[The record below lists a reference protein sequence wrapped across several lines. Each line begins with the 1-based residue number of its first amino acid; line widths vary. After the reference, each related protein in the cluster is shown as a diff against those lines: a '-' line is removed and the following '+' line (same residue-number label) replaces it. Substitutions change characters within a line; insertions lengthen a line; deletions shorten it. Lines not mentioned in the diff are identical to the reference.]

1 MRPSTAPSTL
11 RFSSGLSSHPLT
23 PSAIDHACDQAKA
36 GLMGETPDL
45 VQVFFSPHHS
55 AAAATIRDTIQAR
68 LSPRCLLGISSEAV
82 VGGAVELERAPGIS
96 ILAARLPGVALTPF
110 TGDELLPSDD
120 SPEGLAKLALATGAM
135 TRQRAMLLYADPF
148 SVPMVKLLP
157 ALNKA
162 LHTGRPVHERPVIV
176 GGMASGAR
184 SPGGN
189 AFILNDKVMS
199 SGLIGV
205 SIAGNVRVDAV
216 VSQGCRP
223 FGPTAVITRAKGNL
237 IFELGGRPAPEVVRD
252 AIAELAESAKGVLSE
267 GLLVGLVINEYK
279 DRFGRDDFLIRNV
292 VGLDSTSGGIAV
304 NDIVR
309 VGQTIRFHHRDKTT
323 ASQDLAMLLDAQ
335 QLKDRPA
342 GVLMITCNGRGT
354 RMFGVPHHDAG
365 AVVRAFSRVASGEEL
380 SAGAPVMAAEPEKE
394 TILTSGAAAELGTG
408 AGDDA
413 LPMAGCFAAG
423 EIGPVGGESFLHG
436 QTACVVL
443 FREWDGG

>member
-1 MRPSTAPSTL
+1 MRSGTTSSTL
-11 RFSSGLSSHPLT
+11 RFAAGLSSHPLT
-23 PSAIDHACDQAKA
+23 PAAAESACEQAKA
-36 GLMGETPDL
+36 GLFGETPDL
-45 VQVFFSPHHS
+45 VQVFFSPHHTS
-55 AAAATIRDTIQAR
+55 NVRAIAEVIRLR
-68 LSPRCLLGISSEAV
+68 LNPRCVLGVSTEAV
-82 VGGAVELERAPGIS
+82 VGGSVELERAPGIS
-96 ILAARLPGVALTPF
+96 ILAARMPGVALTPF
-110 TGDELLPSDD
+110 TGDDLLPADD
-120 SPEGLAKLALATGAM
+120 SPEGLAKLSLATGAM
-135 TRQRAMLLYADPF
+135 ARQRATVLYSDPF

-162 LHTGRPVHERPVIV
+162 LHTGRPAGERPVIV

-189 AFILNDKVMS
+189 AFILNDRIMT

-205 SIAGNVRVDAV
+205 SIAGNIAVEAV

-223 FGPTAVITRAKGNL
+223 FGPTAIVTRAKGNL
-237 IFELGGRPAPEVVRD
+237 IFELGGRPAPEVVRE
-252 AIAELAESAKGVLSE
+252 AIAELAEKAKGVLSE

-309 VGQTIRFHHRDKTT
+309 VGQTVRFHHRDKET

-335 QLKDRPA
+335 QLKERPA
-342 GVLMITCNGRGT
+342 GVLLLTCNGRGQ
-354 RMFGVPHHDAG
+354 RMFGAAHHDA
-365 AVVRAFSRVASGEEL
+365 AMVVRAFSRATPGEEMAKGGTMISPGPAGGSLLASGV
-380 SAGAPVMAAEPEKE
+380 G
-394 TILTSGAAAELGTG
+394 G
-408 AGDDA
+408 AGEGEG
-413 LPMAGCFAAG
+413 PIPVAGCFAAG

-443 FREWDGG
+443 FREMGQG

>member
-1 MRPSTAPSTL
+1 
-11 RFSSGLSSHPLT
+11 
-23 PSAIDHACDQAKA
+23 
-36 GLMGETPDL
+36 MGGEVPDL
-45 VQVFFSPHHS
+45 VQVFFSPHHTS
-55 AAAATIRDTIQAR
+55 AARAIQETIRLR
-68 LSPRCLLGISSEAV
+68 LDPRCLLGVSSEGV
-82 VGGAVELERAPGIS
+82 IGGNTELEKAPGVS

-110 TGDELLPSDD
+110 SGEELLPADD
-120 SPEGLAKLALATGAM
+120 SPEGLARLALATGAM
-135 TRQRAMLLYADPF
+135 SRQRAMLLYADPF

-162 LHTGRPVHERPVIV
+162 IHIGRPPSDRLPIV

-189 AFILNDKVMS
+189 ALILNDRVMT

-205 SIAGNVRVDAV
+205 SIAGNIRVDAV

-223 FGPTAVITRAKGNL
+223 FGPPSIVTRAKGNL
-237 IFELGGRPAPEVVRD
+237 IFELGGRPAPEVVRE
-252 AIAELAESAKGVLSE
+252 AIAELAEKAKSVLSE

-309 VGQTIRFHHRDKTT
+309 VGQTIRFHHRDRDT

-342 GVLMITCNGRGT
+342 GVLLITCNGRGA
-354 RMFGVPHHDAG
+354 RMFGSPHHDAA
-365 AVVRAFSRVASGEEL
+365 AVARAFSVPLPGEEL
-380 SAGAPVMAAEPEKE
+380 AKGGIALDPAAPAASSTFSSAESHVPV
-394 TILTSGAAAELGTG
+394 
-408 AGDDA
+408 AGF
-413 LPMAGCFAAG
+413 FAAG
-423 EIGPVGGESFLHG
+423 EIGPVSGESFLHG
-436 QTACVVL
+436 QTACIAL
-443 FREWDGG
+443 FRELLPDAAQA